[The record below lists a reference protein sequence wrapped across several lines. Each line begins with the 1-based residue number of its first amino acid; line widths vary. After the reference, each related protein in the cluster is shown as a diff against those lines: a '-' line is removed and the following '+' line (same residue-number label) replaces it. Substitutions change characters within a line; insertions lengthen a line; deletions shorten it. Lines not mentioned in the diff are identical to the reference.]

1 MTSSSNFA
9 QNTNQLPISLDVQP
23 SEAEYQEILQQ
34 YLRRVANSVNTKS
47 SGLFLLQETGNFE
60 QWFGATPQQNRSAF
74 RLTLDFVAL
83 NGGNIP
89 TGTTPIVLSAST
101 QPPEINGYLYPTYGY
116 GGATDTAGISYFP
129 SDPKITVTY
138 TNSTDTFSIINNTGH
153 ELMQFYWVMNYLK
166 N

>member
-60 QWFGATPQQNRSAF
+60 QWLERTSAE
-74 RLTLDFVAL
+74 
-83 NGGNIP
+83 
-89 TGTTPIVLSAST
+89 PIGL
-101 QPPEINGYLYPTYGY
+101 
-116 GGATDTAGISYFP
+116 
-129 SDPKITVTY
+129 
-138 TNSTDTFSIINNTGH
+138 
-153 ELMQFYWVMNYLK
+153 
-166 N
+166 

>member
-1 MTSSSNFA
+1 M
-9 QNTNQLPISLDVQP
+9 
-23 SEAEYQEILQQ
+23 
-34 YLRRVANSVNTKS
+34 S
-47 SGLFLLQETGNFE
+47 SGWSE
-60 QWFGATPQQNRSAF
+60 PQQNRSAF

-89 TGTTPIVLSAST
+89 TGTTPIVLLQYAASRD
-101 QPPEINGYLYPTYGY
+101 QWILVSHFYGY